1 MSCVQAFTAAL
12 GFAMSAGWDWL
23 PSMHRLWLRDY
34 IEAVSM
40 PTPFGFFGT
49 LSGSIFF
56 KMIMLLA
63 LCPVMERLFLAFPL
77 DRVAFRRKPFPNADY
92 ALIPPAIRERIYLS
106 TPLILAQLCAILLL
120 LILTFFLPPCLDGL
134 MPWLLGTISALFGLI
149 WFVLVTLLPG
159 VWSCISYGLAIT
171 FSILI
176 SLLLDA
182 APVESLAR
190 FRMLFPLLSIPL
202 IFFAMP
208 PSDDIRRRVRRHHRQ
223 RLFGLRVKGV
233 LLRGLLLRRLS
244 YLDILSKQGSVYLVL
259 CVFPIMYGVQ
269 ILLDFSIGCPMVSF
283 NLMLDPPLE
292 RHAFLIMSGEI
303 SGAFLASSL
312 IAFFPSHSLLVPMLG
327 LSLFGCGSL
336 LTAVFPS
343 PPLNSVAFYIMQLSS
358 GCCAAFALF
367 VLHQFFQRSGF
378 LFRTLSR
385 ALFLLTLFGSMG
397 GYLLWKFADNIHN
410 SYLGSHVLFMHL
422 LTIGASLG
430 LFFVYDPASVAAPDG
445 HDAEAVAGRGVCADH
460 SGRSVRTADAPR
472 TRSRRTGADR
482 HEKSGNQREAQHHRD
497 DVACPP
503 APHLPEARTCATST
517 LCRYAPPTEDA
528 PLALAERL
536 PFPFLPEGSIEDT
549 KKRFRIGLA
558 RPRNRF

>member
-223 RLFGLRVKGV
+223 RLFGLRV
-233 LLRGLLLRRLS
+233 
-244 YLDILSKQGSVYLVL
+244 
-259 CVFPIMYGVQ
+259 
-269 ILLDFSIGCPMVSF
+269 
-283 NLMLDPPLE
+283 
-292 RHAFLIMSGEI
+292 
-303 SGAFLASSL
+303 
-312 IAFFPSHSLLVPMLG
+312 
-327 LSLFGCGSL
+327 
-336 LTAVFPS
+336 
-343 PPLNSVAFYIMQLSS
+343 
-358 GCCAAFALF
+358 
-367 VLHQFFQRSGF
+367 
-378 LFRTLSR
+378 
-385 ALFLLTLFGSMG
+385 
-397 GYLLWKFADNIHN
+397 
-410 SYLGSHVLFMHL
+410 
-422 LTIGASLG
+422 
-430 LFFVYDPASVAAPDG
+430 
-445 HDAEAVAGRGVCADH
+445 
-460 SGRSVRTADAPR
+460 
-472 TRSRRTGADR
+472 
-482 HEKSGNQREAQHHRD
+482 
-497 DVACPP
+497 
-503 APHLPEARTCATST
+503 
-517 LCRYAPPTEDA
+517 
-528 PLALAERL
+528 
-536 PFPFLPEGSIEDT
+536 
-549 KKRFRIGLA
+549 
-558 RPRNRF
+558 